1 MAVAFVSRFERI
13 NDLRDIKRSKSIAIS
28 TWCEQT
34 CHGFCERINN
44 SYKCNCKINPGF
56 EYSDTIKG
64 CLPCRGANYG
74 YGCNESCRCVNGR
87 CNRNATHINES
98 CTCDPRYQ
106 PPLCSRLIDQCAIN
120 SPCNNAT
127 EDCATD
133 PNNDIAICTC
143 KLGYEREDITGNCK
157 GDKTQVYHNILNT
170 NDSCLLMNYSSD
182 CENQY
187 SCRASCSS
195 ATGRC
200 TCPLLIM
207 NLVVS
212 SDPAKHTCHCPGHP
226 FVNYTGEK
234 CIPLNSNSKLF
245 NIESFSS
252 STLKAEISNTLHR
265 MNKTCNEA
273 CLQINNISVPHV
285 DIAYYTTLNISLNS
299 TQRVQLVIDFYDYN
313 ISINSSYDVTIR
325 IIINDLY
332 GKLETFSSKPR
343 RCEECIFLATGVY
356 NLTEDTCIC
365 IRGYEL

>member
-56 EYSDTIKG
+56 EYFDTIKG

-127 EDCATD
+127 EDGATD
-133 PNNDIAICTC
+133 PNNGIAICTC

-157 GDKTQVYHNILNT
+157 
-170 NDSCLLMNYSSD
+170 
-182 CENQY
+182 
-187 SCRASCSS
+187 
-195 ATGRC
+195 
-200 TCPLLIM
+200 
-207 NLVVS
+207 
-212 SDPAKHTCHCPGHP
+212 
-226 FVNYTGEK
+226 
-234 CIPLNSNSKLF
+234 
-245 NIESFSS
+245 
-252 STLKAEISNTLHR
+252 
-265 MNKTCNEA
+265 
-273 CLQINNISVPHV
+273 
-285 DIAYYTTLNISLNS
+285 
-299 TQRVQLVIDFYDYN
+299 
-313 ISINSSYDVTIR
+313 
-325 IIINDLY
+325 
-332 GKLETFSSKPR
+332 ETFSSKPR
-343 RCEECIFLATGVY
+343 CCEECIFLATGVC

-365 IRGYEL
+365 IPGYESKFCHDRADTTKPTTQSSSTTNWTLTVAVISAIAGLMNSIITVDILNYS